1 MKRTTSIAIIVGV
14 AAVLIVG
21 LFLFGRDTSPAPTRD
36 ISDTEQSEQR
46 AEVRIV
52 AFGDS
57 LTAGFGLPLAES
69 YPAILERTLHE
80 LGHSVEVVNAGVSGE
95 TTAGARERAQFI
107 RDRQNADIVLLGIG
121 GNDALR
127 SLPVSEARA
136 NITHILTTLTSGEDA
151 PQVLL
156 LQIQAPQNA
165 GVAYKEAFDAL
176 YPDLAREFD
185 IPLVPFVVLEVV
197 RDSAF
202 MLPDG
207 IHPNSAGYEFLVH
220 EYIAPAVEALLPEG
234 DSI

>member
-1 MKRTTSIAIIVGV
+1 MKRTTSIAIVAGIVL
-14 AAVLIVG
+14 VLLAG
-21 LFLFGRDTSPAPTRD
+21 LFALQRDTAPTPARD
-36 ISDTEQSEQR
+36 VTTGEGGNMQADI
-46 AEVRIV
+46 RIV

-69 YPAILERTLHE
+69 YPAVLERTLRE
-80 LGHSVEVVNAGVSGE
+80 RGHSVEVVNAGVSGE

-107 RDRQNADIVLLGIG
+107 RDRLNADIVLLGIG

-127 SLPVSEARA
+127 SLPISDARA

-151 PQVLL
+151 PRVLL

-185 IPLVPFVVLEVV
+185 IPLVPFVVVEVV
-197 RDSAF
+197 RNQAF

-207 IHPNSAGYEFLVH
+207 IHPNSAGYEFLVREH
-220 EYIAPAVEALLPEG
+220 IAPAVEALLPAR